1 MAKQLLFSDSA
12 RRKMMGGVDILAQ
25 AVGSTLGP
33 TGRNVIISKS
43 FGGPLVTKDGVTVSK
58 EIELPDPFENMG
70 AKLVNVVA
78 SKTSDVAGDGTTT
91 ATILARAIYREGLR
105 NVTSGANPTAVR
117 RGIEKAVEVA
127 VSELHEKLSRP
138 VSKKEEIAQVAAI
151 SANNDPAIGNMLADA
166 VERVGRDGVIT
177 VEEGKTASTTL
188 EFVEGMQF
196 DKGYLSPYF
205 VTSPT
210 TMEVIFEDALILLHE
225 KKISSLREMIPL
237 LEKVAQSGKPL
248 LIVAEDLEGEALATL
263 VVNKLRGV
271 LNIAAV
277 KAPGF
282 GDRRKAMLGDMAV
295 LTGGTVISEDLG
307 LKLENLQLSQLGRA
321 KQVKVDKDT
330 TTIIQGD
337 GKKADI
343 QRRIDQLRRQIEET
357 DSEYDKEKFQ
367 ERLAKLSGGV
377 ALVRV
382 GAPTEADMKQT
393 KARVEDALHAT
404 RAAAEEGIVPGG
416 GVALIR
422 VIPAVEKLH
431 AELQG
436 DEKLGAAIV
445 LRALEE
451 PTRYIASNSGHDGG
465 VIAQEVKSN
474 SGAVGFDANTGNFVD
489 MFEAGIIDPTKVTR
503 TALQNA
509 ASIAALM
516 LTTEAMV
523 TSIKD
528 DEKEALPRSKALSAR
543 DLGGKGNLARDGSL
557 QSVPP
562 GFFFRRESH
571 FLVSIPSVPAG
582 SSVRNWCRMIFWEYQ
597 WSWVKSRDGL
607 FPALQ
612 RP

>member
-1 MAKQLLFSDSA
+1 MAKQLIFSDA
-12 RRKMMGGVDILAQ
+12 GRRKMLGGVDILAK

-33 TGRNVIISKS
+33 TGRNVIVSRS

-58 EIELPDPFENMG
+58 EIELSDPFENMG

-127 VSELHEKLSRP
+127 VNELHDKLSRP
-138 VSKKEEIAQVAAI
+138 VSKKEEIAQVGSI
-151 SANNDPAIGNMLADA
+151 SANNDPTIGAMLADA
-166 VERVGRDGVIT
+166 VEKVGRDGVIT
-177 VEEGKTASTTL
+177 VEEGKTASTVL

-210 TMEVIFEDALILLHE
+210 TMEVLFEDALILLHE
-225 KKISSLREMIPL
+225 KKISSLRELIPL

-248 LIVAEDLEGEALATL
+248 LVVAEDVEGEALATL

-307 LKLENLQLSQLGRA
+307 LKLENLQLSQLGQA
-321 KQVKVDKDT
+321 KQIKVDKDT
-330 TTIIQGD
+330 TTIIQGA

-377 ALVRV
+377 ALIRV

-393 KARVEDALHAT
+393 KARIEDALHAT

-422 VIPAVEKLH
+422 VIPAVEKLRS
-431 AELQG
+431 ELQG
-436 DEKLGAAIV
+436 DEKLGAAII

-465 VIAQEVKSN
+465 VIAEEVKSK

-516 LTTEAMV
+516 LTTEAMI
-523 TSIKD
+523 TNIKD
-528 DEKEALPRSKALSAR
+528 DEKE
-543 DLGGKGNLARDGSL
+543 GG
-557 QSVPP
+557 
-562 GFFFRRESH
+562 
-571 FLVSIPSVPAG
+571 PAIEG
-582 SSVRNWCRMIFWEYQ
+582 SVR
-597 WSWVKSRDGL
+597 
-607 FPALQ
+607 
-612 RP
+612 

>member
-1 MAKQLLFSDSA
+1 VAKQLIFSDA
-12 RRKMMGGVDILAQ
+12 GRRKMLGGVDILAK

-33 TGRNVIISKS
+33 TGRNVILSKS

-58 EIELPDPFENMG
+58 EIELSDPFENMG

-117 RGIEKAVEVA
+117 RGIEKAVAVA
-127 VSELHEKLSRP
+127 VSELHDKLSRP
-138 VSKKEEIAQVAAI
+138 VSKKEEIAQVGSI
-151 SANNDPAIGNMLADA
+151 SANNDPTIGAMLADA
-166 VERVGRDGVIT
+166 VEKVGRDGVIT
-177 VEEGKTASTTL
+177 VEEGKTASTVL

-205 VTSPT
+205 VTSST
-210 TMEVIFEDALILLHE
+210 TMEVLFEDALILLHE
-225 KKISSLREMIPL
+225 KKISSLRELIPL

-248 LIVAEDLEGEALATL
+248 LVVAEDVEGEALATL

-307 LKLENLQLSQLGRA
+307 LKLENLQLSQLGQA
-321 KQVKVDKDT
+321 KQIKVDKDT
-330 TTIIQGD
+330 TTIIQGA

-377 ALVRV
+377 ALIRV
-382 GAPTEADMKQT
+382 GAPTETDMKQT
-393 KARVEDALHAT
+393 KARIEDALHAT

-416 GVALIR
+416 GVALLR
-422 VIPAVEKLH
+422 VIPAVEKLRS
-431 AELQG
+431 ELQG
-436 DEKLGAAIV
+436 DEKLGAAII

-465 VIAQEVKSN
+465 VIAEEVKSK

-516 LTTEAMV
+516 LTTEAMI
-523 TSIKD
+523 TNIKD
-528 DEKEALPRSKALSAR
+528 DEKE
-543 DLGGKGNLARDGSL
+543 GG
-557 QSVPP
+557 
-562 GFFFRRESH
+562 
-571 FLVSIPSVPAG
+571 PAIEG
-582 SSVRNWCRMIFWEYQ
+582 SVR
-597 WSWVKSRDGL
+597 
-607 FPALQ
+607 
-612 RP
+612 